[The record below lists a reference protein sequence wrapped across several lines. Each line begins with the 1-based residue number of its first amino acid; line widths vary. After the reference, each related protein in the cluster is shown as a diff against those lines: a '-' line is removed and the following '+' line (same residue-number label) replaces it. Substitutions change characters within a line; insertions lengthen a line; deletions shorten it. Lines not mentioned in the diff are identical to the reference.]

1 MKKDTL
7 GKEEVARY
15 LEDLINGTG
24 TEWDWD
30 DFTSGMSLDD
40 EYLET
45 IRRRVA
51 NLGREF
57 PTDKRHKWANEQGLD
72 VIRAY
77 IKELRDEPPQ

>member
-1 MKKDTL
+1 MKKHTL

-15 LEDLINGTG
+15 LEDFINGTG